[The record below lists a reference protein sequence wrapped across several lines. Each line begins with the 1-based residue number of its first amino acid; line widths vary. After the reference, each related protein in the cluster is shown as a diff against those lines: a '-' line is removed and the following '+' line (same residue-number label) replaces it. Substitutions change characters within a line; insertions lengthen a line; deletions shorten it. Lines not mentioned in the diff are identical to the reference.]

1 MLDDASSPRLV
12 FASTS
17 LGTLLQISYR
27 TRNVLCVL
35 RLHSE
40 PILSLCV
47 NEGYCVT
54 GCAEGILRLWPLDF
68 ADYLLE
74 ARHEDAVTSVA
85 LSLDGLTLLVGTERG
100 TIGKLDVVTQKY
112 APRERAKAST
122 PPPLTHQSNPTFG
135 PARYTTVARSHTGRI
150 LRAARDPASLS
161 AATIGEDL
169 TVRVWDLTTGQQTK
183 EFLSPHDSP
192 TSLCYPPGDE
202 PATSLCVGFQSGFV
216 RVFSLPT
223 ISTLFELE
231 QHTGPVLSLLYVRR
245 EEWRARAAASTEKF
259 ECARQQRALA
269 KGCWRLRHPSLS
281 GALSSLAA
289 TFAHCTHALFQ
300 VRPDG
305 GDPVLRRHRRAHQR
319 VRCHPGLPPRQ
330 DRRVRRSCYLRE
342 AQAGPH
348 RAVPRRP
355 GARGAR
361 RHRVSGSAIVETL
374 SGSALTL
381 PGTART
387 GTTPRRSP
395 SSRSWRRPHPT
406 RPRSRTSSSP
416 PPRPSPSSRPTR
428 CRTSLP

>member
-47 NEGYCVT
+47 NEGYCVI

-269 KGCWRLRHPSLS
+269 KGCVTHLSRARSLRSLLPSLTAPTHS
-281 GALSSLAA
+281 FRYGPTGETLYSAATDGHISVFDVTQDYLPVKTVACDVPATCVKLRLDPTGQFLAA
-289 TFAHCTHALFQ
+289 
-300 VRPDG
+300 
-305 GDPVLRRHRRAHQR
+305 
-319 VRCHPGLPPRQ
+319 PGPEEH
-330 DRRVRRSCYLRE
+330 V
-342 AQAGPH
+342 
-348 RAVPRRP
+348 VT
-355 GARGAR
+355 
-361 RHRVSGSAIVETL
+361 V
-374 SGSALTL
+374 
-381 PGTART
+381 
-387 GTTPRRSP
+387 
-395 SSRSWRRPHPT
+395 
-406 RPRSRTSSSP
+406 
-416 PPRPSPSSRPTR
+416 
-428 CRTSLP
+428 